1 MTCKKCGAQLEEGQK
16 FCSHCGAAQNAAP
29 DQPRPDP
36 TGNLDRNTLNLV
48 LKILAA
54 VGAIVFGI
62 RAIVSLVQIFT
73 GLFSTISSIGYFG
86 IFGFIRTLL
95 LYPVMS
101 VLFTVVNAAI
111 CIALLCFA
119 LRKDD
124 SSNDHLFLGLCTGG
138 AALIAVQLVQSLLR
152 VILNLSVLRYVIG
165 GAFSAIIGA
174 IVWAAIPVA
183 VIYLLLYLM
192 GKTPLLGKTVQDIKD
207 MVGSILPAVT
217 ATLSAVKNRAEGQAN
232 ERANAQTQA
241 QPYAQTAPPTYTPP
255 AAGQAAPLK
264 TDRGLLM
271 YIVLTIITCGIYS
284 YYFLYAMA
292 RDVNIACEGDGK
304 NTGGLLA
311 FILLSFITCGFYAL
325 YWYYS
330 LGNRLAANAPRYGLS
345 FQENGT
351 TVLLWYLVG
360 ALLCGI
366 GPYVAMHFL
375 MKNTNAICDAYNRT
389 HGLY

>member
-1 MTCKKCGAQLEEGQK
+1 MTCKKCGAELAEGQK
-16 FCSHCGAAQNAAP
+16 FCGNCGAAQDAP
-29 DQPRPDP
+29 PSQPRPTP
-36 TGNLDRNTLNLV
+36 TGTVDQSSLNLV

-54 VGAIVFGI
+54 VGAIIFGI

-73 GLFSTISSIGYFG
+73 GLFQTIASVGYIG
-86 IFGFIRTLL
+86 IFYALRTLIL
-95 LYPVMS
+95 SPVMS
-101 VLFTVVNAAI
+101 VLFTVVNAAL
-111 CIALLCFA
+111 CITMLAFA

-124 SSNDHLFLGLCTGG
+124 SDDDRLFLGLCGSG
-138 AALIAVQLVQSLLR
+138 AALIAVQLVCFLLTVIFSL
-152 VILNLSVLRYVIG
+152 SSFRYVIG
-165 GAFSAIIGA
+165 SAFLSLIGA
-174 IVWAAIPVA
+174 IIWALIPVA
-183 VIYLLLYLM
+183 VIFLLLYLM
-192 GKTPLLGKTVQDIKD
+192 GKAPLQGKTGPEIRD
-207 MVGSILPAVT
+207 MAGSV
-217 ATLSAVKNRAEGQAN
+217 LSVVMGTISAARSRAKERTDAQAG
-232 ERANAQTQA
+232 AQTQA
-241 QPYAQTAPPTYTPP
+241 APQPGPSSYTAPPPT
-255 AAGQAAPLK
+255 APLK

-292 RDVNIACEGDGK
+292 RDVNTVCEGDGK

-375 MKNTNAICDAYNRT
+375 MKNTNAICDAYNRM